1 MNYKKLSLFFLL
13 FFLANGGHSI
23 DAFVFEKPCPLY
35 EVNNENYKKIGKLE
49 ESKQYQFKKFH
60 QIKRKNYAVIEDE
73 NHKELHVNKNCGYQK
88 FEEKPKLEKIF
99 SDAEVEKLNS
109 ISDFDKE
116 IIHFCGYLGSHP
128 TKEKFI
134 EILSSEKYR
143 KDFDYIYE
151 KLDKKIF
158 SSSISDEDK
167 NEFLINL
174 VNILFKTGGFTHSAC
189 GFVRGEKLAG
199 PHYYYRFLDL
209 QKNEFIGTNKVKD
222 CGKKNHDHS
231 SLVKNYDIGFFDA
244 NKNLHAKCH
253 NSYVENFE
261 IRDLIVAMGHIGK
274 IKNIENNEN
283 SNHSDKMKSFIHK
296 VNFKDKE
303 ISFKIVYN
311 NDKKSLITIYPIE
324 KQ

>member
-1 MNYKKLSLFFLL
+1 MNYKKLLLSFLL
-13 FFLANGGHSI
+13 FCLLVSKTYAV
-23 DAFVFEKPCPLY
+23 DAFVFEKQCPLY
-35 EVNNENYKKIGKLE
+35 EVNGENYNKIGKLE
-49 ESKQYQFKKFH
+49 ENKQYKFKKFH

-99 SDAEVEKLNS
+99 SDEEVAKLNS

-128 TKEKFI
+128 TKESFI

-151 KLDKKIF
+151 KLDKKILT
-158 SSSISDEDK
+158 SSTFDEDK

-209 QKNEFIGTNKVKD
+209 QKNEFIGKNKVKD
-222 CGKKNHDHS
+222 CGKKNHDYS

-253 NSYVENFE
+253 NSYVENFG
-261 IRDLIVAMGHIGK
+261 IKDLIVAMSQIGK
-274 IKNIENNEN
+274 IDSIESKEN

-296 VNFKDKE
+296 VNFEDKE
-303 ISFKIVYN
+303 ISFNIVYN
-311 NDKKSLITIYPIE
+311 NDKKSVITLYPID
-324 KQ
+324 K